1 MVQTLSG
8 KDVYDD
14 VPESSTHRRGAF
26 HPLVPS
32 PSPPMPPA
40 SLEKLLAPLN
50 AIMQSL
56 AAIDEH
62 QAEQSQHQQ
71 SQESS
76 YFDFLATQ
84 LLEFTKTIYLLQ
96 ANHWFR
102 VTESKFG
109 LLHCSKYQKTL
120 FTAQQLRGSA
130 SAWCATYTSSIQDNH
145 QVSWKE
151 FCTTFC
157 ERHIST
163 RIMHRNLREFQDL
176 QQGTHSVY
184 EYIKN
189 FNYLAQ
195 YGTHHVDTDDKKAKL
210 FRKGLSLPL

>member
-1 MVQTLSG
+1 MMMSPNPQPTVVGHSIHLCL
-8 KDVYDD
+8 
-14 VPESSTHRRGAF
+14 
-26 HPLVPS
+26 HPLHRCLQR
-32 PSPPMPPA
+32 A
-40 SLEKLLAPLN
+40 SRKLLAPLN

-84 LLEFTKTIYLLQ
+84 PLEFTKTIYLLQ

-189 FNYLAQ
+189 FNYL
-195 YGTHHVDTDDKKAKL
+195 GTIWN
-210 FRKGLSLPL
+210 SSC